1 MNPNKP
7 IWGMRPSL
15 ASASVSTNDPNG
27 GGGPHTTDA
36 TEEPLMPNAMSP
48 RPNSFPRARAT
59 TISVPLPRASLPDL
73 PEEAKVKTLLRSV
86 GVLDEWLEDNEGRS
100 EDEVRLRRIK
110 RWREEALEQL
120 GLELNRTPR
129 P

>member
-1 MNPNKP
+1 
-7 IWGMRPSL
+7 
-15 ASASVSTNDPNG
+15 
-27 GGGPHTTDA
+27 
-36 TEEPLMPNAMSP
+36 MPNAMSP
-48 RPNSFPRARAT
+48 PPHSLPRGGAT
-59 TISVPLPRASLPDL
+59 TTICAPRASLADL

-86 GVLDEWLEDNEGRS
+86 GVLDEWLEDNEGHS

-120 GLELNRTPR
+120 GLELNRTR

>member
-15 ASASVSTNDPNG
+15 ASASVSPNDPNG
-27 GGGPHTTDA
+27 GGGPRTTDA
-36 TEEPLMPNAMSP
+36 TEEPLMPNAMKP
-48 RPNSFPRARAT
+48 RPHSFPRGRAT
-59 TISVPLPRASLPDL
+59 TITVPLPRASLPDL

-86 GVLDEWLEDNEGRS
+86 GVLDRWLEDNEGCS
-100 EDEVRLRRIK
+100 EDEMRVRRIK

-120 GLELNRTPR
+120 RLELNQTHP
-129 P
+129 

>member
-1 MNPNKP
+1 
-7 IWGMRPSL
+7 
-15 ASASVSTNDPNG
+15 V
-27 GGGPHTTDA
+27 
-36 TEEPLMPNAMSP
+36 
-48 RPNSFPRARAT
+48 T
-59 TISVPLPRASLPDL
+59 TISVPRASLADL

-86 GVLDEWLEDNEGRS
+86 GVLDGWLEDNEGRS

-120 GLELNRTPR
+120 GLELNRTR

>member
-1 MNPNKP
+1 
-7 IWGMRPSL
+7 MR
-15 ASASVSTNDPNG
+15 
-27 GGGPHTTDA
+27 
-36 TEEPLMPNAMSP
+36 NAMSP
-48 RPNSFPRARAT
+48 RPHSLPRGGAT
-59 TISVPLPRASLPDL
+59 TISVPRASLPDL

-100 EDEVRLRRIK
+100 EDEVRVRRIK

-120 GLELNRTPR
+120 GLELKRTR

>member
-1 MNPNKP
+1 M
-7 IWGMRPSL
+7 
-15 ASASVSTNDPNG
+15 
-27 GGGPHTTDA
+27 
-36 TEEPLMPNAMSP
+36 PLS
-48 RPNSFPRARAT
+48 
-59 TISVPLPRASLPDL
+59 RASLPGL
-73 PEEAKVKTLLRSV
+73 AEEAKVKTLLRSV

-120 GLELNRTPR
+120 ALELNRTPR